1 MDHIES
7 WNTALFLAINA
18 GAAPPGAMLLVARTL
33 AIGAPFIAGLILVV
47 NWVKRDRV
55 TRQHLLDAVLTA
67 GIGLAIA
74 QSITR
79 LWYHPRPFEL
89 GLGHQFMAHVAEA
102 SFPSDH
108 ATLLFGLAIQLLTAM
123 ETQSSGSMFAL
134 LALGAAW
141 ARVFLGV
148 HFPLDMV
155 GGLGVALLATM
166 IVRLLHAP
174 LHARVYPP
182 LLRLYEMILTWLRL
196 PARIFPREK

>member
-18 GAAPPGAMLLVARTL
+18 GAAPPRAMLLVARTL
-33 AIGAPFIAGLILVV
+33 AIGAPFIAGLVLVV
-47 NWVKRDRV
+47 SWVRRDRV

-89 GLGHQFMAHVAEA
+89 GLGHQFMAHAAEA

-108 ATLLFGLAIQLLTAM
+108 ATLLFGLAIPLLTAKEM
-123 ETQSSGSMFAL
+123 QGSGSMFAL

-141 ARVFLGV
+141 ARVYLGV

-174 LHARVYPP
+174 LHAGVYPP
-182 LLRLYEMILTWLRL
+182 LLRLYETILMWLRL